1 MGKPKHFEKQRF
13 ELRLPVALVNR
24 VDIYQE
30 KNAIPTRTA
39 AMLELLRRALDE
51 ARIP

>member
-1 MGKPKHFEKQRF
+1 MPKHFEKQRF
-13 ELRLPVALVNR
+13 ELRLPIALAGRLDV
-24 VDIYQE
+24 YQE

-39 AMLELLRRALDE
+39 AVLELLRRALDD